1 MIAEVIVDVAAATV
15 DRPFDY
21 AVPELWQELIVPGMR
36 VEVPF
41 GPRALLGIVVG
52 TKATSD
58 LTNVKSIVRVLDETP
73 TYTQELLELSAYLS
87 ETTLCFQATALLA
100 MLPAALKVSYD
111 KLVIVES
118 GPLRA
123 YHGKKMSQLPTEV
136 QQIILTAA
144 KHADVTLQPVIRE
157 KKTSKTDKRIRL
169 LEEQATFTKQAS
181 QQAALYAYIQE
192 FPNALWSEIKQATGA
207 TSATL
212 NALEKKSIIE
222 VETIDVRRNPYEHLV
237 QDIFVPSSLT
247 EKQQEAVSAITA
259 EAETGTF
266 LLHGVT
272 GSGKTEVYLE
282 SIHAQLERGRQAIL
296 LVPEISLTPMMV
308 KRFKRRFGERV
319 AVLHSGLSLGEKYD
333 EWRKIAQG
341 EVDVVVGAR
350 SAVFAPLTNI
360 GIIILDEEHETT
372 YKQEE
377 NPRYHTRD
385 VAKWRAAYHRCPVVL
400 GSATPLLET
409 YARAQKGVYRYLPL
423 RERFGGELPP
433 VDIIDMRK
441 ELERGNRTPFSLAL
455 VEGIKERIK
464 RGEQTVLLLN
474 RRGYTT
480 FVLCRDCG
488 ETLQCPHCAVN
499 LTYHQH
505 EDRLKC
511 HYCGFEAAMPKT
523 CPSCESTKIRQF
535 GTGTQKIE
543 QELAHLIPEARII
556 RMDQDTTSRK
566 GAHEKLLDAFERKEG
581 NILLGTQMI
590 AKGLDF
596 PNVTLVG
603 VLAADATLGIPDFRA
618 SERTFQ
624 LITQVSGRAGRGQLA
639 GQSIIQ
645 TYNPEH
651 YVIQTAKQHDFET
664 FYKREMQLRKLGGH
678 PPFWFLGLI
687 TVSATHP
694 LEAQAEAQQIASE
707 LQAFESEDLVV
718 NGPFDAPLARL
729 KNMYRQQ
736 VLIKHKGQEDV
747 RTHLRDILARRQ
759 KSKTQVAIDLN
770 PFVFM

>member
-21 AVPELWQELIVPGMR
+21 EVPELWQNLVVPGMR

-52 TKATSD
+52 
-58 LTNVKSIVRVLDETP
+58 VKPESELDRIKPIVRVLDETP
-73 TYTQELLELSAYLS
+73 TYTEELLRLSSYLS
-87 ETTLCFQATALLA
+87 ETTLCYQATALLA

-111 KLVIVES
+111 KLILTES
-118 GPLRA
+118 PKWA
-123 YHGKKMSQLPTEV
+123 NWNHKKISQFPSEV
-136 QQIILTAA
+136 QQKILLAA
-144 KHADVTLQPVIRE
+144 QTGDIHLQPVVKE

-169 LEEQATFTKQAS
+169 LDATIELSKQATKQIM
-181 QQAALYAYIQE
+181 LRE
-192 FPNALWSEIKQATGA
+192 HLLERPEVLWSEVMHELDLTVSI
-207 TSATL
+207 L
-212 NALEKKSIIE
+212 NSLEKKGVIT
-222 VETIDVRRNPYEHLV
+222 VETIDVNRNPYEHLV
-237 QDIFVPSSLT
+237 QDIFVPSTLT
-247 EKQQEAVSAITA
+247 THQQDAVDAITA
-259 EAETGTF
+259 PDETNTF

-282 SIHAQLERGRQAIL
+282 SIHTMLERGRQAIL

-341 EVDVVVGAR
+341 EVEVVVGAR
-350 SAVFAPLTNI
+350 SAIFAPLTNI
-360 GIIILDEEHETT
+360 GLIILDEEHETT

-385 VAKWRAAYHRCPVVL
+385 VATWRAAYHRCPVVL
-400 GSATPLLET
+400 GSATPILET

-423 RERFGGELPP
+423 TERFGGELPP

-441 ELERGNRTPFSLAL
+441 ELERGNRTPFSLPL
-455 VEGIKERIK
+455 IEGIKQRIE

-499 LTYHQH
+499 LTYHQQQ
-505 EDRLKC
+505 DCLKC

-523 CPSCESTKIRQF
+523 CPSCESQKIRQF

-543 QELAHLIPEARII
+543 EELSHLIPEAKII

-566 GAHEKLLDAFERKEG
+566 GAHEKLLNAFERGEG

-603 VLAADATLGIPDFRA
+603 VIAADATLGIPDFRA

-624 LITQVSGRAGRGQLA
+624 LITQVSGRAGRGILA

-651 YVIQTAKQHDFET
+651 YVIQTAKRHDYEA
-664 FYKREMQLRKLGGH
+664 FYQREMQLRKLGGH
-678 PPFWFLGLI
+678 PPFWFLGLV
-687 TVSATHP
+687 TVSAAHP
-694 LEAQAEAQQIASE
+694 LEAQAEAEAVADQ
-707 LQAFESEDLVV
+707 LRHLESDDLVI
-718 NGPFDAPLARL
+718 NGPLEAPLARL
-729 KNMYRQQ
+729 KNMYRYQ
-736 VLIKHKGQEDV
+736 VILKHKGQEEV
-747 RTHLRDILARRQ
+747 REALRAMLALRIKQ
-759 KSKTQVAIDLN
+759 KVQVTVDLN

>member
-21 AVPELWQELIVPGMR
+21 EVPALWQNLVVPGMR

-41 GPRALLGIVVG
+41 GPRALLGIVVAVKAETELAR
-52 TKATSD
+52 TKP
-58 LTNVKSIVRVLDETP
+58 IVRVLDETP
-73 TYTQELLELSAYLS
+73 TYTEELLQLSSYLA
-87 ETTLCFQATALLA
+87 ETTLCYQATALLA

-111 KLVIVES
+111 KLILTENPRLS
-118 GPLRA
+118 A
-123 YHGKKMSQLPTEV
+123 WNHKKISQFPSEV
-136 QQIILTAA
+136 QQQILFAA
-144 KHADVTLQPVIRE
+144 QQGELQLQPIVKE
-157 KKTSKTDKRIRL
+157 KKTTKTDKRIRL
-169 LEEQATFTKQAS
+169 LDGTIELSKQATKQIV
-181 QQAALYAYIQE
+181 LRDYLMERQE
-192 FPNALWSEIKQATGA
+192 VLWSEVMHELDLTVGIIN
-207 TSATL
+207 S
-212 NALEKKSIIE
+212 LEKKGVIA
-222 VETIDVRRNPYEHLV
+222 VETIDVNRNPYEHLI
-237 QDIFVPSSLT
+237 QDIFVPSMLT
-247 EKQQEAVSAITA
+247 DHQQQAVDAITRPD
-259 EAETGTF
+259 ETSTF

-282 SIHAQLERGRQAIL
+282 SIHTMLERGRQAML

-350 SAVFAPLTNI
+350 SAIFAPLTNI
-360 GIIILDEEHETT
+360 GVIILDEEHETT

-385 VAKWRAAYHRCPVVL
+385 VATWRAAYHGCPVVL
-400 GSATPLLET
+400 GSATPILET

-423 RERFGGELPP
+423 KERFGGELPP

-441 ELERGNRTPFSLAL
+441 ELERGNRTPFSLPL
-455 VEGIKERIK
+455 IEGIKRRIE

-505 EDRLKC
+505 QDCLKC
-511 HYCGFEAAMPKT
+511 HYCGFEAQMPKT
-523 CPSCESTKIRQF
+523 CPACESKKIRQF

-543 QELAHLIPEARII
+543 EELAHLIPEAKII

-566 GAHEKLLDAFERKEG
+566 GAHEKLLNAFERGEG

-603 VLAADATLGIPDFRA
+603 VIAADATLGIPDFRA

-624 LITQVSGRAGRGQLA
+624 LITQVSGRAGRGALA

-651 YVIQTAKQHDFET
+651 YVIQTAKQHDYEA

-687 TVSATHP
+687 TISAAHP
-694 LEAQAEAQQIASE
+694 LEAQAEAEAIALE
-707 LQAFESEDLVV
+707 LRHLESDDLIV
-718 NGPFDAPLARL
+718 NGPLEAPLARL

-736 VLIKHKGQEDV
+736 VILKHKGQEDV
-747 RTHLRDILARRQ
+747 REALRAMLALRIKQ
-759 KSKTQVAIDLN
+759 KVQVTVDLN

>member
-21 AVPELWQELIVPGMR
+21 EVPELWQNLVVPGMR

-41 GPRALLGIVVG
+41 GPRALLGIVVA
-52 TKATSD
+52 TKAESD
-58 LTNVKSIVRVLDETP
+58 LTRIKPIVRVLDEVP
-73 TYTQELLELSAYLS
+73 TYTEELLQLSSYLS
-87 ETTLCFQATALLA
+87 ETTLCYQATALLA

-111 KLVIVES
+111 KLVLAED
-118 GPLRA
+118 PRFLDWNR
-123 YHGKKMSQLPTEV
+123 KKISQFPSEV
-136 QQIILTAA
+136 QQEILLAA
-144 KHADVTLQPVIRE
+144 RQGEIELQPIVKE
-157 KKTSKTDKRIRL
+157 KKTTKTDKRIRL
-169 LEEQATFTKQAS
+169 LDPSIPLSGQATKQVLLRDYLIE
-181 QQAALYAYIQE
+181 QKE
-192 FPNALWSEIKQATGA
+192 TMWSHVMHELDL
-207 TSATL
+207 TL
-212 NALEKKSIIE
+212 SIVHTLERKGVLS
-222 VETIDVRRNPYEHLV
+222 VETVDINRNPYEHLT
-237 QDIFVPSSLT
+237 QDIFTPALLT
-247 EKQQEAVSAITA
+247 DDQQVAVDAITA
-259 EAETGTF
+259 PDETATF

-282 SIHAQLERGRQAIL
+282 SIHAMLERGRQAIL

-350 SAVFAPLTNI
+350 SAVFAPLTNV

-385 VAKWRAAYHRCPVVL
+385 VATWRAAFHRCPVVL

-409 YARAQKGVYRYLPL
+409 YARSQKGVYQYLPL
-423 RERFGGELPP
+423 KERFGGELPP

-441 ELERGNRTPFSLAL
+441 ELERGNRTPFSLPL
-455 VEGIKERIK
+455 IEGIKQRIE

-499 LTYHQH
+499 LTYHQQA
-505 EDRLKC
+505 DRLKC
-511 HYCGFEAAMPKT
+511 HYCGFEAAMPKE
-523 CPSCESTKIRQF
+523 CPSCSSKKIRQF

-543 QELAHLIPEARII
+543 EELAHLIPEAKII

-566 GAHEKLLDAFERKEG
+566 GAHEKLLNAFERREG

-603 VLAADATLGIPDFRA
+603 VIAADATLGIPDFRA

-624 LITQVSGRAGRGQLA
+624 LITQVSGRAGRGKLA

-645 TYNPEH
+645 TYNPDH
-651 YVIQTAKQHDFET
+651 YVIQTAKQHDYET
-664 FYKREMQLRKLGGH
+664 FYNREMQLRKLGGH

-687 TVSATHP
+687 TISAVHP
-694 LEAQAEAQQIASE
+694 LEAQAEAEAIAAE
-707 LQAFESEDLVV
+707 LRHLESDDLVV
-718 NGPFDAPLARL
+718 NGPLDAPLARL

-736 VLIKHKGQEDV
+736 VIIKHKGQEEV
-747 RTHLRDILARRQ
+747 REALRAMLALRIKQ
-759 KSKTQVAIDLN
+759 KIQVTVDLN

>member
-21 AVPELWQELIVPGMR
+21 EVPDLWRDLVVPGMR

-41 GPRALLGIVVG
+41 GPRALLGIVVAVKDG
-52 TKATSD
+52 TD
-58 LTNVKSIVRVLDETP
+58 LARIKPIVRVLDETP
-73 TYTQELLELSAYLS
+73 TYTEELLRLSSYLS
-87 ETTLCFQATALLA
+87 ETTLCYQATALLA

-111 KLVIVES
+111 KLILAEDPRLV
-118 GPLRA
+118 
-123 YHGKKMSQLPTEV
+123 HWNQKKISQFPSEV
-136 QQIILTAA
+136 QQQILVAA
-144 KHADVTLQPVIRE
+144 QNGDIRLQPIVKE
-157 KKTSKTDKRIRL
+157 KKTSKTDKRICL
-169 LEEQATFTKQAS
+169 LDATIELSKQATKQI
-181 QQAALYAYIQE
+181 LFRDYLTE
-192 FPNALWSEIKQATGA
+192 RPEVLWSEVMHELDLTVSI
-207 TSATL
+207 L
-212 NALEKKSIIE
+212 NSLEKKGVIM
-222 VETIDVRRNPYEHLV
+222 VETIDVNRNPYEHLV
-237 QDIFVPSSLT
+237 QDIFVPSTLT
-247 EKQQEAVSAITA
+247 THQQDAVDAITA
-259 EAETGTF
+259 PEETSTF

-282 SIHAQLERGRQAIL
+282 SIHTMLQRGRQAIL

-308 KRFKRRFGERV
+308 KRFKRRFGDRV

-333 EWRKIAQG
+333 EWRKISHG

-350 SAVFAPLTNI
+350 SAIFAPLTNI
-360 GIIILDEEHETT
+360 GVIILDEEHETT

-385 VAKWRAAYHRCPVVL
+385 VATWRAAYHKCPVVL
-400 GSATPLLET
+400 GSATPILET
-409 YARAQKGVYRYLPL
+409 YARSQKGVYRYLPL
-423 RERFGGELPP
+423 KERFGGELPP
-433 VDIIDMRK
+433 VEIIDMRK
-441 ELERGNRTPFSLAL
+441 ELERGNRTPFSLPL
-455 VEGIKERIK
+455 VEGIKQRIE

-505 EDRLKC
+505 QDCLKC

-523 CPSCESTKIRQF
+523 CPSCESKKIRQF

-543 QELAHLIPEARII
+543 EELAHLIPEAKII

-566 GAHEKLLDAFERKEG
+566 GAHEKLLNAFERGEG

-603 VLAADATLGIPDFRA
+603 VIAADATLGIPDFRA

-624 LITQVSGRAGRGQLA
+624 LITQVSGRAGRGALA

-645 TYNPEH
+645 TYNPDH
-651 YVIQTAKQHDFET
+651 YVIQTAKRHDYEA

-687 TVSATHP
+687 TISAAHP
-694 LEAQAEAQQIASE
+694 LEAQAEAEAIAGQ
-707 LQAFESEDLVV
+707 LRHLESDDLVV
-718 NGPFDAPLARL
+718 NGPLEAPLARL

-736 VLIKHKGQEDV
+736 VILKHKGQEEV
-747 RTHLRDILARRQ
+747 REALRAMLALRIKQ
-759 KSKTQVAIDLN
+759 KVQVTVDLN

>member
-1 MIAEVIVDVAAATV
+1 MIAEVIVDVPAATV

-21 AVPELWQELIVPGMR
+21 LVPEMWQDLVVPGMR

-41 GPRALLGIVVG
+41 GPRALLGVVID
-52 TKATSD
+52 TKESTE
-58 LTNVKSIVRVLDETP
+58 LERIKPIIRLLDEEP
-73 TYTQELLELSAYLS
+73 TFTHELIELSSFLADA
-87 ETTLCFQATALLA
+87 TLCYRATALLA

-111 KLVIVES
+111 KEVDAPQHAQWDRKRISQFPPETQQKILELAKNGV
-118 GPLRA
+118 LRL
-123 YHGKKMSQLPTEV
+123 K
-136 QQIILTAA
+136 
-144 KHADVTLQPVIRE
+144 PVVKE
-157 KKTSKTDKRIRL
+157 KKTAKRDKLIRL
-169 LEEQATFTKQAS
+169 RDASIPLAANATKQHE
-181 QQAALYAYIQE
+181 LRDFVRE
-192 FPNALWSEIKQATGA
+192 RTEVLWSEVLRTFDVTASVLT
-207 TSATL
+207 T
-212 NALEKKSIIE
+212 LEKKGVVE
-222 VETIDVRRNPYEHLV
+222 VEEIEIGRDPYAHLTQDV
-237 QDIFVPSSLT
+237 FVPASLT
-247 EKQQEAVSAITA
+247 SGQQQAVDAITA
-259 EAETGTF
+259 DEEASTF

-282 SIHAQLERGRQAIL
+282 SIHSVLERGRQAIL

-308 KRFKRRFGERV
+308 KRFKKRFGERV
-319 AVLHSGLSLGEKYD
+319 AVMHSGLSLGEKYD
-333 EWRKIAQG
+333 EWRKIAEG
-341 EVDVVVGAR
+341 AVDVVVGAR
-350 SAVFAPLTNI
+350 SAIFAPLTDI
-360 GIIILDEEHETT
+360 GLIILDEEHETT

-377 NPRYHTRD
+377 NPRYQTRD
-385 VAKWRAAYHRCPVVL
+385 VAAWRAAYHGAPVVL

-409 YARAQKGVYRYLPL
+409 YARAMKGVYRYLPL
-423 RERFGGELPP
+423 KERFGGELPP
-433 VDIIDMRK
+433 VDIVDMRK
-441 ELERGNRTPFSLAL
+441 ELASGNRTPFSRPLIEA
-455 VEGIKERIK
+455 IKQRIDK
-464 RGEQTVLLLN
+464 GEQTVLLLN

-505 EDRLKC
+505 GDRLKC

-523 CPSCESTKIRQF
+523 CPNCSSNKIRQF

-543 QELAHLIPEARII
+543 EELAHLIPEARII

-566 GAHEKLLDAFERKEG
+566 GAHETLLDRFERGDG

-639 GQSIIQ
+639 GQSIVQ

-651 YVIQTAKQHDFET
+651 YVIQTAKRHDFEA

-678 PPFWFLGLI
+678 PPFWFLALI
-687 TVSATHP
+687 TLSSESP
-694 LEAQAEAQQIASE
+694 LEA
-707 LQAFESEDLVV
+707 ESEGRLIAGELAALEDESVVV
-718 NGPFDAPLARL
+718 NGPFPAPLARL
-729 KNMYRQQ
+729 KNQYRYQ
-736 VLIKHKGQEDV
+736 VIVKHKGQRDV
-747 RTHLRDILARRQ
+747 HDALKRVLADRIKQ
-759 KSKTQVAIDLN
+759 KVQVAVDVN